1 MGKLID
7 AAALKHKDWINI
19 VKSFGCSEY
28 LAEDICQE
36 MYIML
41 IGYEQNGLD
50 IWYNDEEI
58 NHWYIFKMLR
68 GLYVAYLRRE
78 NKITKLDID
87 EFDLEIDDEDY
98 IEFEQNFEKD
108 LQAYEAAMEDIYWYD
123 KKVFELITITN
134 NISEI
139 SRRTDISYD
148 SLRNTFIATKNK
160 LKNKLL

>member
-1 MGKLID
+1 
-7 AAALKHKDWINI
+7 
-19 VKSFGCSEY
+19 
-28 LAEDICQE
+28 
-36 MYIML
+36 ML
-41 IGYEQNGLD
+41 IVYEQNGLD

-58 NHWYIFKMLR
+58 NHWYVFKMLR